1 MVLPGARPPGIGTA
15 APALSAGLERRRH
28 TLLPTA
34 WRAAL
39 TADEAA
45 QLASI
50 EVRIEA
56 ESRAAPV
63 YPPAGLRYHALERV
77 APDNVRAVILGQ
89 DPYHGAGQA
98 HGLAFSVP
106 RGVRVP
112 PSLRNIYAELQADL
126 AVAPANHG
134 DLSGW
139 ADEGVLLLNTALSVR
154 HGEAASH
161 ADYGWHAITAAV
173 LRHVSSQGRPIAF
186 LLWGAHA
193 QSRRAA
199 IADGGHAILTAGHP
213 SFFSRRLFL
222 GCRHFSQANAFLRAN
237 GRGEIRWAIE

>member
-1 MVLPGARPPGIGTA
+1 MLP
-15 APALSAGLERRRH
+15 ERN
-28 TLLPTA
+28 LLPAA
-34 WRAAL
+34 WRSAL
-39 TADEAA
+39 NEEETG

-50 EVRIEA
+50 ERRIDS
-56 ESRAAPV
+56 ESAAAPI
-63 YPPAGLRYHALERV
+63 YPPAALRYHALERV
-77 APDNVRAVILGQ
+77 APDDVRVVIVGQ

-112 PSLRNIYAELQADL
+112 PSLRNIYAELHADL
-126 AVAPANHG
+126 GVGPADHG
-134 DLSGW
+134 DLSAW

-173 LRHVSSQGRPIAF
+173 LRHVSSRSRPIAF

-193 QSRRAA
+193 QSRRSA
-199 IADGGHAILTAGHP
+199 IADDRHVILTAGHP
-213 SFFSRRLFL
+213 SFFSRHLFL
-222 GCRHFSQANAFLRAN
+222 GCRHFSQANDFLRAN
-237 GRGEIRWAIE
+237 GRGEVRWSLD

>member
-1 MVLPGARPPGIGTA
+1 M
-15 APALSAGLERRRH
+15 
-28 TLLPTA
+28 
-34 WRAAL
+34 
-39 TADEAA
+39 
-45 QLASI
+45 
-50 EVRIEA
+50 
-56 ESRAAPV
+56 
-63 YPPAGLRYHALERV
+63 YPPAELRYRALERV
-77 APDNVRAVILGQ
+77 APEAVRAVILGQ

-106 RGVRVP
+106 RGMRVP

-126 AVAPANHG
+126 GVAPASHG
-134 DLSGW
+134 DLSAW

-173 LRHVSSQGRPIAF
+173 LRHVSSRGRPIAF

-199 IADGGHAILTAGHP
+199 IAEGGHAVLTAGHP

-237 GRGEIRWAIE
+237 GRGEIRWAVD

>member
-1 MVLPGARPPGIGTA
+1 M
-15 APALSAGLERRRH
+15 
-28 TLLPTA
+28 
-34 WRAAL
+34 
-39 TADEAA
+39 
-45 QLASI
+45 
-50 EVRIEA
+50 
-56 ESRAAPV
+56 
-63 YPPAGLRYHALERV
+63 YPPAALRYHALERV
-77 APDNVRAVILGQ
+77 APDNVRAVIVGQ

-126 AVAPANHG
+126 GVAPANHG
-134 DLSGW
+134 DLSAW

-161 ADYGWHAITAAV
+161 ADYGWRAITAAV

-193 QSRRAA
+193 QSRRPD
-199 IADGGHAILTAGHP
+199 IVGDEHAILTAGHP
-213 SFFSRRLFL
+213 SFFSRHLFL
-222 GCRHFSQANAFLRAN
+222 GCRHFSQANHFLRMH
-237 GRGEIRWAIE
+237 GRGEVRWALP

>member
-1 MVLPGARPPGIGTA
+1 VVLPRSLAARVGSVA
-15 APALSAGLERRRH
+15 RALSAGRALRRQP
-28 TLLPTA
+28 LLPIA

-39 TADEAA
+39 TAEEAE

-50 EVRIEA
+50 EARIEA
-56 ESRAAPV
+56 ESQAGPV
-63 YPPAGLRYHALERV
+63 YPPATLRYHALERV
-77 APDNVRAVILGQ
+77 APDHVRVVILGQ

-112 PSLRNIYAELQADL
+112 PSLRNIYAELHADL
-126 AVAPANHG
+126 GVAPANHG
-134 DLSGW
+134 DLTAW

-161 ADYGWHAITAAV
+161 AGYGWHAITAAV
-173 LRHVSSQGRPIAF
+173 LRHVSTQGRPIAF

-193 QSRRAA
+193 QSRRPD
-199 IADGGHAILTAGHP
+199 IVGDQHAILTAGHP
-213 SFFSRRLFL
+213 SFFSRHLFL
-222 GCRHFSQANAFLRAN
+222 GCRHFSQANHFLRRH
-237 GRGEIRWAIE
+237 GRGEVGWALP